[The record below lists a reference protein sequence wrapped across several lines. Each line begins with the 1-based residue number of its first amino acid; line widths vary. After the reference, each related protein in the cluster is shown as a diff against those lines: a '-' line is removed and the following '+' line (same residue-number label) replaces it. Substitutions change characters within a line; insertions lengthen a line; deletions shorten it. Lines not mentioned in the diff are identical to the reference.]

1 MYQPL
6 LYLNESNF
14 NHKELGNLIEVQP
27 VALNK
32 GERDFVCDI
41 QRFFDNNPAFFADKS
56 LHLLRNKSRKGI
68 GFFDD
73 SGFYPDFIVWL
84 VVGEHQYVSF
94 IDPKGMRNLNGFS
107 DSKIQLHKVIRED
120 IEPGLHDASITLNSY
135 IISNT
140 EMKDVKHWVDFPEL
154 DLNSKQKKFNEHHI
168 YFQGDQKESY
178 IQLILENM
186 ISSSAAKVSFR

>member
-1 MYQPL
+1 M
-6 LYLNESNF
+6 
-14 NHKELGNLIEVQP
+14 
-27 VALNK
+27 
-32 GERDFVCDI
+32 
-41 QRFFDNNPAFFADKS
+41 
-56 LHLLRNKSRKGI
+56 
-68 GFFDD
+68 
-73 SGFYPDFIVWL
+73 
-84 VVGEHQYVSF
+84 SF
-94 IDPKGMRNLNGFS
+94 IDPKGIRNLNGFS

-140 EMKDVKHWVDFPEL
+140 EMKDVKH
-154 DLNSKQKKFNEHHI
+154 HI